1 MRGGGLLGN
10 PPVLGIAS
18 SPLTPS
24 TSCTAGAQELRR
36 GSEIFVVSQLKPKS
50 HNQILTK
57 AITDSSCE
65 PPPQKKRVR
74 DKAHVQAAHTAAS
87 TAHTCL
93 SSGNCSLNEAPAAH
107 YPPQG
112 LSHIRGCLGTHI
124 FGCKVFTVVGAAA
137 GLCSEQTG
145 MIHTPVS

>member
-1 MRGGGLLGN
+1 M
-10 PPVLGIAS
+10 LGIAS

-65 PPPQKKRVR
+65 PPPPKK
-74 DKAHVQAAHTAAS
+74 KGKGQ
-87 TAHTCL
+87 
-93 SSGNCSLNEAPAAH
+93 SSCTGCSHSSLYSPH
-107 YPPQG
+107 LPFFWQLQP
-112 LSHIRGCLGTHI
+112 
-124 FGCKVFTVVGAAA
+124 
-137 GLCSEQTG
+137 
-145 MIHTPVS
+145 